1 MPYLQIENGPQAGQR
16 HDLKAAS
23 AVLGRHPDCDVVID
37 VGAVSRQHAKI
48 ERAGDSFFL
57 EDLKSRNGTI
67 LNDQP
72 LAQRRA
78 LADGDRLQICDIT
91 LVFHDDPKPKPPKP
105 AANAARNLLTQGD
118 SSHGALLVD
127 DDERE
132 EGGTTIMSTIDVG
145 SINSSLQIAASA
157 EAKLAAFL
165 EINRCLGRQLALD
178 EVLPQ
183 VLESLFR
190 IFVQADRGFIILQD
204 ERKNLI
210 PRWTKLRREDASDS
224 LRISRTIVK
233 QVMEGKEAVLSEDA
247 TSDKRFQMSQ
257 SITDFRI
264 RSMMC
269 APLVDSEGNAFGVL
283 QIDTLDR
290 RKRFQKDDL
299 DVLASVATQAGRAID
314 NARLHEQMLR
324 QREVDRDLELARNV
338 QRGIVPRKP
347 PELAGYRFYHF
358 YESANQ
364 VGGDYFDYVPLAGGR
379 VAVVVADVVG
389 HGVAAALLMARLSS
403 QVRFCLAG
411 GAEPSAALAQVNAAF
426 GEIGIDSR
434 FVTFWLGVLD
444 PSTHS
449 LTVANAGH
457 MPTMIR
463 RASGQVEE
471 VGDEQTGMPLGV
483 MDDAQYEQ
491 FTITLEPGEMVM
503 MYTDGINES
512 MDPAGELYTIGRLR
526 ERFGATI
533 KSIEQF
539 GESLVAD
546 VRRHM
551 ATAGQAD
558 DMCLVCFA
566 RT

>member
-1 MPYLQIENGPQAGQR
+1 MPYLQFENGTQAGQR
-16 HDLKAAS
+16 RELNAPS
-23 AVLGRHPDCDVVID
+23 AVLGRHPECDVVID

-48 ERAGDSFFL
+48 ERSGETFFL
-57 EDLKSRNGTI
+57 EDLKSRNGTL
-67 LNDQP
+67 LNDEP
-72 LAQRRA
+72 LAQRRP
-78 LADGDRLQICDIT
+78 LADGDRLQICDVT
-91 LVFHDDPKPKPPKP
+91 LVFHDDRPKAAKP
-105 AANAARNLLTQGD
+105 AAKAQGLLGPSD
-118 SSHGALLVD
+118 SSYGALLVD
-127 DDERE
+127 DE
-132 EGGTTIMSTIDVG
+132 ESGTTIMSTIDVG

-157 EAKLAAFL
+157 EAKLAALL
-165 EINRCLGRQLALD
+165 EINRCLGRQLSLD

-190 IFVQADRGFIILQD
+190 IFMQADRGFIVLRD
-204 ERKNLI
+204 ERGNLI
-210 PRWTKLRREDASDS
+210 PRWTKLRREDATDS

-233 QVMEGKEAVLSEDA
+233 QVMEAKEAVLSEDA
-247 TSDKRFQMSQ
+247 ASDSRFQMSQ
-257 SITDFRI
+257 SIADFRI

-269 APLVDSEGNAFGVL
+269 APLVDSEGKAFGVL

-299 DVLASVATQAGRAID
+299 DVLASVATQAGVAID
-314 NARLHEQMLR
+314 NARLHEQTLR
-324 QREVDRDLELARNV
+324 QRGLERDLELARNV
-338 QRGIVPRKP
+338 QRGIVPRKM
-347 PELAGYRFYHF
+347 PEIAGYRFFHF

-411 GAEPSAALAQVNAAF
+411 GAEPAEALAQVNGAF
-426 GEIGIDSR
+426 NEIGIDSR

-444 PSTHS
+444 PKTHS

-463 RASGQVEE
+463 RASGKVEE
-471 VGDEQTGMPLGV
+471 VGHDQTGVPLGV
-483 MDDAQYEQ
+483 LDDAQYEQ
-491 FTITLEPGEMVM
+491 FTVTLAPGEMVT

-512 MDPAGELYTIGRLR
+512 MDPAGELYTIERIRQRLA
-526 ERFGATI
+526 GPI
-533 KSIEQF
+533 KAVEQF
-539 GESLVAD
+539 GEALVAD

-551 ATAGQAD
+551 ATAAQAD